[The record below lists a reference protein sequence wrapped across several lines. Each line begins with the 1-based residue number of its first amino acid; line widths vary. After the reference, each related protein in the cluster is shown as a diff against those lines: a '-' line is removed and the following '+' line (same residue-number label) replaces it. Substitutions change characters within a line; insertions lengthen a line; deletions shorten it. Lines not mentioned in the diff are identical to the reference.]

1 MQFTVSKGTLLNVLS
16 NIQGITGR
24 KTNLVITT
32 NVIISATGS
41 DLTISA
47 TDLETGFEGF
57 YPANIESEGT
67 VAINARK
74 LFEIVREFPSE
85 EIHIHEIENHWIK
98 ISNHNVEYHL
108 VGMNPDDFPAM
119 PKISDVRLF
128 EIDSLAFSKMI
139 EKAVII
145 GGASDDKRAH
155 IIGIYL
161 EFLHMENHSVVRMVS
176 TDGSRLS
183 TVDYHY
189 DKEIDLPQEA
199 GILIPKKGMY
209 EVSKFLEQE
218 GTVQIGIKDNNFTIK
233 KDTVTII
240 IRLLE
245 GDFPE
250 YADIILKDDDRNII
264 SLDKKLFLMML
275 RRMSILSSDDY
286 KSVIFNFVS
295 DQLIITSTN
304 PDIGESKESISIEFK
319 GEPIEVAFNPRYFIE
334 AINVIDSDKVILSFT
349 NEEKPCLIEGEG
361 ASDFLTVIMPMRI

>member
-1 MQFTVSKGTLLNVLS
+1 MQFTVSKGVMLHVLS
-16 NIQGITGR
+16 KVQGITGR
-24 KTNLVITT
+24 KTNLAITT

-41 DLTISA
+41 GLTISA

-57 YPANIESEGT
+57 FPANIESEGT

-74 LFEIVREFPSE
+74 LYEIVREFPSDD
-85 EIHIHEIENHWIK
+85 IHIHEIENHWIK
-98 ISNHNVEYHL
+98 ISNQNVEYHL
-108 VGMNPDDFPAM
+108 VGMNPDDFPII
-119 PKISDVRLF
+119 PKLSDVQFF
-128 EIDSLAFSKMI
+128 EIDSLALSQMI

-155 IIGIYL
+155 ILGIYV
-161 EFLHMENHSVVRMVS
+161 EIIHREDQKIIRMVS

-183 TVDYHY
+183 RVDYQY
-189 DKEIDLPQEA
+189 EKDVDLPKEE
-199 GILIPKKGMY
+199 GVLIPKKGMH

-218 GTVQIGIKDNNFTIK
+218 GTILIGVKDNNFTIK
-233 KDTVTII
+233 IDNETII

-250 YADIILKDDDRNII
+250 YGDIILKDDDRKTIF
-264 SLDKKLFLMML
+264 LDKKLFSMML

-286 KSVIFNFVS
+286 KSVIFNFVN

-304 PDIGESKESISIEFK
+304 PDIGESKESIAIDYKS
-319 GEPIEVAFNPRYFIE
+319 EPIEVAFNPRYFLE
-334 AINVIDSDKVILSFT
+334 AINVIDSDNVILSLT

-361 ASDFLTVIMPMRI
+361 DGSFLTVIMPMRI